1 LGSADHNFSSTFTE
15 LQSSY
20 DVTPK
25 HSLITAILSTSLAVN
40 KPTPRLHNSKNCDTN
55 RQIIQDK
62 VNLTINFKVPED
74 IEPETNNIL
83 NLLQFAAKG
92 TTRNSKPQRTTNDM
106 PYEIKELAVEKR
118 RARSIRQRT
127 HTPDGRRT

>member
-1 LGSADHNFSSTFTE
+1 LGSADHNLSSTSTE

-40 KPTPRLHNSKNCDTN
+40 KPTPRLYNSKNCDTN

-62 VNLTINFKVPED
+62 VNLTKFKVHED

-83 NLLQFAAKG
+83 NLLQLAAKG
-92 TTRNSKPQRTTNDM
+92 TTPNSKPQRTTNDM
-106 PYEIKELAVEKR
+106 PYKIKELAVEKG